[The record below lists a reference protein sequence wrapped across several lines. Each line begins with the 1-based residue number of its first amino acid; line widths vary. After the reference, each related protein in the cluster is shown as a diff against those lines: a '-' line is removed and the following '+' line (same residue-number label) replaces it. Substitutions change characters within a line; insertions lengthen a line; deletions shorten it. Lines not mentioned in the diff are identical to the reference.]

1 MKKLSLLLAFSIA
14 VNCFSQAIT
23 VNTSTYS
30 VPQLVNT
37 VLINSLCASAT
48 NITSKTG
55 TNFGSSNGI
64 GYFQNTNPNFP
75 IKNGVILSTG
85 NAQNAVGPNFT
96 ALNDGANNWPGDS
109 ALENTMTQAGITM
122 NSINAT
128 VLEFD
133 FTPISPSFSFQFLF
147 ASEEYGN
154 FQCQFS
160 DAFAFLLTNTATGVT
175 TNLAIVPNTT
185 TPISVTTIRDYLY
198 NSKCPSANAQYF
210 GSYNGAS
217 AAAGSATNFNG
228 QTKLLNASAT
238 LVPNTPY
245 HIKLVIADRTD
256 SGSDSAIFIASD
268 TFNIGQN
275 VLGLDLTVA
284 DNTAICFGTSHI
296 LSSGLNPAD
305 YTLSW
310 KKDGVPKGNGA
321 NLTISQPGN
330 YSITYQN
337 KINGC
342 PPETDF
348 LKVEYFPMIVTK
360 NPINLSKCDIGSPTY
375 LYDLSLNTPIVKT
388 GLDPLTVI
396 NYYASIPDANAGIN
410 VLPTNYTSAPGQT
423 VYVRINN
430 SANSCFTVK
439 SFKLLTSPAP
449 IANKPPDITQC
460 AIKAGTNTSQIQPSK
475 QNPFILNGQSATS
488 NIITYY
494 TSISDANTNTNPLGN
509 VYTGIDGTIIYA
521 RIENSTDT
529 SCFSTT
535 SFKLIV
541 NPLPEVDKL
550 LDVEAC
556 DKYLLMPLV
565 NGNYSTKD
573 IETGNV
579 FLAGDAVL
587 ETTTMQIINQPDGPL
602 GCAAKST
609 FKITIID
616 AEKLTPKSSTHCENY
631 TLPALE
637 VGKYFTLP
645 GGKGTEIK
653 KGTVITTTTTI
664 NFYYKAK
671 EEPFCEIDEPF
682 TVTIIPIENVGI
694 HPNVFDCTSYRLPPL
709 TAGNYYTQ
717 DNGGG
722 SMLAPGTVITT
733 SQTVYVYNT
742 NASDPLNIC
751 VSKTSFEIFI
761 GINTPPDIS
770 QCEGYPLPDLPIG
783 NYYTLPSGAGTL
795 IPFGTIINDTQT
807 IYIYVPNGNVPN
819 CTDTIH
825 FVVQIAQPQIDVL
838 NDITACDNYTLPLLA
853 KGAYYTETNGAG
865 TLLKAGDIITSSQ
878 TIYIF
883 KRSID
888 CNNESSFKVTINK
901 SPLIDSRALV
911 ESCNNYVLTPL
922 TVGDYYT
929 GPGGSGTKLSS
940 GTVINTSQKIYIYAV
955 SKISANCTSEN
966 SFDIILYS
974 IEADQP
980 ADVSACDSY
989 TLPALKVGNY
999 YDQPGDYSSGDVIR
1013 SGTAGIMHAGDVITT
1028 TKTLY
1033 IYTESGERI
1042 NCTDENSFVIT
1053 INKSPI
1059 IGAVSDVNV
1068 CNSYTLPKL
1077 ALGDYYTQ
1085 TGGAGTLLKEGDI
1098 ITSTQ
1103 TLYVYA
1109 QTATTPNCTDEK
1121 SFKVTIFNVDE
1132 LPDITICE
1140 GYTLP
1145 QLKIGN
1151 YYTGSNGT
1159 GTILN
1164 SGEVVKSFQTI
1175 YIYSLSPFSP
1185 TCNDQS
1191 DFVVTIV
1198 DTPIAFP
1205 VPSNLT
1211 TVCDYDGTNDG
1222 ITIFNL
1228 TPLSSTILGSQTSA
1242 EFTIQYYA
1250 KQADAIAQ
1258 INPIVSTDLKTIFV
1272 RVSNTLTPNC
1282 FDIKSIAITVKK
1294 LPVPNPKGGIIC
1306 YDSKTSTLLNPYI
1319 IPSGLSAVDYT
1330 FKWLNETGVI
1340 MGTNDTYN
1348 AILPGT
1354 YTLIATDNQLGCV
1367 SDPISVEV
1375 SPSEPAV
1382 IGYSS
1387 SDYFLENQMIVVE
1400 ANGVGGFYEYQLD
1413 SGVFQDSPVFQNV
1426 PSGTHTIT
1434 VRDKNGCGNSVTE
1447 ALIVNYPKFFT
1458 PNGDG
1463 YNDTWNIYDLKE
1475 DMDATIYIFD
1485 RYGKLLSQIKPSG
1498 HGWDGSYNNQNMPS
1512 SDYWFTINYLKFGV
1526 LKEFKSHFSMKR

>member
-1 MKKLSLLLAFSIA
+1 MRKLSLLLAFSIA
-14 VNCFSQAIT
+14 VNCFSQSIT
-23 VNTSTYS
+23 VNTNTYT

-37 VLINSLCASAT
+37 VLINSLCTAAT
-48 NITSKTG
+48 NVTSKTG
-55 TNFGSSNGI
+55 TNFSSSNGI

-75 IKNGVILSTG
+75 IKDGVILSTG
-85 NAQNAVGPNFT
+85 NVLNAVGPNFT

-109 ALENTMTQAGITM
+109 DLENTMAQAGITM
-122 NSINAT
+122 NSVNAT

-133 FTPISPSFSFQFLF
+133 FIPISPTFSFQFLF

-160 DAFAFLLTNTATGVT
+160 DAFAFLLTNTNTGVT

-228 QTKLLNASAT
+228 QTKLLNASAV

-256 SGSDSAIFIASD
+256 SGSDSAILIASD
-268 TFNIGQN
+268 TFNIGQD
-275 VLGLDLTVA
+275 VLGLDLTIA
-284 DNTAICFGTSHI
+284 NNTAICFGTSHV

-305 YTLSW
+305 YTLTW
-310 KKDGVPKGNGA
+310 RKDGVVIGKDA
-321 NLTISQPGN
+321 DLTISQPGN

-388 GLDPLTVI
+388 GLDPLTVVD
-396 NYYASIPDANAGIN
+396 YYGSILDANAGTN
-410 VLPTNYTSAPGQT
+410 VLPTSYTSAPGQT

-439 SFKLLTSPAP
+439 SFNLVTSPAP
-449 IANKPPDITQC
+449 IANTPPDITLC
-460 AIKAGTNTSQIQPSK
+460 ATIPGVKTGQIEPSK

-488 NIITYY
+488 YLISYY
-494 TSISDANTNTNPLGN
+494 LSISDANTSTNPLGN
-509 VYTGIDGTIIYA
+509 TYIGTDGAIIYA
-521 RIENSTDT
+521 RIQNSTDT
-529 SCFSTT
+529 SCYSTT

-556 DKYLLMPLV
+556 DKYVLQPLV
-565 NGNYSTKD
+565 NGNYTTKD
-573 IETGNV
+573 IKTGNV
-579 FLAGDAVL
+579 FIAGDSVF
-587 ETTTMQIINQPDGPL
+587 ETTTIEIINQPDGPL
-602 GCAAKST
+602 GCSANST

-616 AEKLTPKSSTHCENY
+616 AEKLTPKNSTHCGNY
-631 TLPALE
+631 ALPPLE

-645 GGKGTEIK
+645 GGKGNEIK
-653 KGTVITTTTTI
+653 IGALATSTITI
-664 NFYYKAK
+664 YFYYKAK
-671 EEPFCEIDEPF
+671 VEPFCEIDKAF
-682 TVTIIPIENVGI
+682 TVTIIPIEDVGI

-709 TAGNYYTQ
+709 TAGKYYTK

-722 SMLAPGTVITT
+722 SILPVGTVITT
-733 SQTVYVYNT
+733 SQTVYIYNT
-742 NASDPLNIC
+742 NNSDPQNIC

-761 GINTPPDIS
+761 GINPPDDIS

-783 NYYTLPSGAGTL
+783 NYYTLPAGAGTL
-795 IPFGTIINDTQT
+795 IPFGTIINKTQT

-819 CTDTIH
+819 CTDSTH
-825 FVVQIAQPQIDVL
+825 FEVRIAQPQIDVL
-838 NDITACDNYTLPLLA
+838 NDVKACDNYTLPVLA

-865 TLLKAGDIITSSQ
+865 TLLNAGDKITSSQ

-888 CNNESSFKVTINK
+888 CKNESSFKITINK

-929 GPGGSGTKLSS
+929 GPGGTGTKLTS

-955 SKISANCTSEN
+955 SKASADCTSEN
-966 SFDIILYS
+966 SFDIVLYS
-974 IEADQP
+974 IEGDQP
-980 ADVSACDSY
+980 ANVSACDSY

-1033 IYTESGERI
+1033 VYTESGERI

-1053 INKSPI
+1053 INISPVVNPI
-1059 IGAVSDVNV
+1059 PDVNI

-1077 ALGDYYTQ
+1077 ALGDYYTK
-1085 TGGAGTLLKEGDI
+1085 TGGTGTLLKEGDI

-1103 TLYVYA
+1103 TVYVYA

-1121 SFKVTIFNVDE
+1121 SFKVTVFNVDE
-1132 LPDITICE
+1132 LPDLIICE
-1140 GYTLP
+1140 NYTLP
-1145 QLKIGN
+1145 ILKIGN

-1159 GTILN
+1159 GTLLH
-1164 SGEVVKSFQTI
+1164 SGEVVKTSQTI
-1175 YIYSLSPFSP
+1175 YIYSISPFSP
-1185 TCNDQS
+1185 TCNDES
-1191 DFVVTIV
+1191 DFVITIV
-1198 DTPIAFP
+1198 DTPIAYP
-1205 VPSNLT
+1205 VPSNMT

-1222 ITIFNL
+1222 ITVFNL
-1228 TPLSSTILGSQTSA
+1228 ATLSSTLLGSQTSA

-1250 KQADAIAQ
+1250 NQADAIAQ
-1258 INPIVSTDLKTIFV
+1258 INPIVSTNLKRIFA
-1272 RVSNTLTPNC
+1272 RVSNTLTINC
-1282 FDIKSIAITVKK
+1282 YDLKSISITVKK
-1294 LPVPNPKGGIIC
+1294 LPIINPKGGIIC
-1306 YDSKTSTLLNPYI
+1306 YDSKTSTLVSPYI
-1319 IPSGLSAVDYT
+1319 IPSGLSAIDYT
-1330 FKWLNETGVI
+1330 FKWLNETGVVI
-1340 MGTNDTYN
+1340 GTNDTYT
-1348 AILPGT
+1348 AILQGT

-1382 IGYSS
+1382 ISVS
-1387 SDYFLENQMIVVE
+1387 ASNYFLEDQMIVVE
-1400 ANGVGGFYEYQLD
+1400 ATGVGGFYEYQLD

-1426 PSGTHTIT
+1426 ASGPHTIT
-1434 VRDKNGCGNSVTE
+1434 VRDKNGCGNSVAVT
-1447 ALIVNYPKFFT
+1447 LIVNYPKFFT

-1475 DMDATIYIFD
+1475 DMNATIYIYD

-1498 HGWDGSYNNQNMPS
+1498 PGWDGNYNNKAMPS
-1512 SDYWFTINYLKFGV
+1512 SDYWFTINYLKSGV
-1526 LKEFKSHFSMKR
+1526 SNEFKSHFSMKR